1 MFFKR
6 LITTERFHI
15 MVDIPEK
22 MIDNSKHINKNTVR
36 QDSKIPYQIERKAVG
51 VNKHNSCAADIR
63 ITKKSVKWN
72 LVNK

>member
-1 MFFKR
+1 
-6 LITTERFHI
+6 

-22 MIDNSKHINKNTVR
+22 MIDNSMYIIEYTVLR
-36 QDSKIPYQIERKAVG
+36 VRNNPYLIERKAVE
-51 VNKHNSCAADIR
+51 VNKYNSCAANKR

>member
-1 MFFKR
+1 
-6 LITTERFHI
+6 

-22 MIDNSKHINKNTVR
+22 MIDNSRHIIKYTVLQVR
-36 QDSKIPYQIERKAVG
+36 NNPYLIERKAVE
-51 VNKHNSCAADIR
+51 VNKFNSCAANKR

>member
-22 MIDNSKHINKNTVR
+22 MIDNSRHIIKYMVLQVSKNT
-36 QDSKIPYQIERKAVG
+36 QQIVRKAVE
-51 VNKHNSCAADIR
+51 VNKHNSSAANKR

>member
-1 MFFKR
+1 
-6 LITTERFHI
+6 

-22 MIDNSKHINKNTVR
+22 MIDNSRHIIKYTVLQER
-36 QDSKIPYQIERKAVG
+36 NNPYLIERRAVE
-51 VNKHNSCAADIR
+51 VKKYNSCAANKR